1 MIKGQFFFHFI
12 GSSIKWNTFTRFYV
26 GLSNHVT
33 DGFPIRQNRN
43 ALLWQKTDRNAPRS
57 FKSLRSQQNHGL
69 TDRRSITYR
78 ELIDQSGR

>member
-12 GSSIKWNTFTRFYV
+12 DSSIKWNTFTRFYV

-33 DGFPIRQNRN
+33 DGFPVENRN

-69 TDRRSITYR
+69 TDRRPIKNIAS
-78 ELIDQSGR
+78 